1 MTNPKAH
8 TIPDRPWHKIYEE
21 IGATIPEKDD
31 RPLAAHID
39 QHAKERA
46 EAPALLY
53 FDKVF
58 SYSEYRKEVNKIAN
72 VFKGLGLKKG
82 DTVGMLMPNIPQ

>member
-8 TIPDRPWHKIYEE
+8 TIPDRPWHKIYKQM
-21 IGATIPEKDD
+21 GATIPEKDD

-39 QHAKERA
+39 RHAKERP

-58 SYSEYRKEVNKIAN
+58 SYSEYRAEVNKLAN

-82 DTVGMLMPNIPQ
+82 DTVGIFLRVF